1 MRKRFLNIKKIG
13 INKSKKFMP
22 FNYFKKIKS
31 HNFKALMR
39 FELMTFALL
48 VQCSATKL

>member
-1 MRKRFLNIKKIG
+1 MLKIFKKR
-13 INKSKKFMP
+13 KKFV
-22 FNYFKKIKS
+22 KD
-31 HNFKALMR
+31 KALMR